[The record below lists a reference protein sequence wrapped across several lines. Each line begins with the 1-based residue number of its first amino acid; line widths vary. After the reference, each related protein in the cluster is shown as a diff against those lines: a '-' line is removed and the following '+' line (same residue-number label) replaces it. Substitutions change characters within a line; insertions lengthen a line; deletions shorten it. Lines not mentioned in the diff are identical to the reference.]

1 MYRRFYLVV
10 ECIERQN
17 FLTYFP
23 RPLISK
29 KLVKEPLW
37 LALFAHLVEK
47 QVFGKDQL
55 QQVLFALCRLDAW
68 RVRNDLGSAQTVVFT
83 LPGQACTPSLIP
95 LLQAVFPCERHLFAY
110 DACIPS
116 VERALYW
123 RRNNSSTTFDSLE
136 FHNSITATTPL
147 SSTSLTACIRTL
159 ADSLSKLPI
168 SLADTVETWM
178 SSVNAFLEM
187 KENEATNDYLPY
199 VLKLSLIVNDES
211 LQDTDGNKR
220 RLALTNVLQFITGS
234 RSRPLPQGVID
245 AAVESLPDVTSK
257 LPILPSLSKKQCEL
271 VEDCVFQHKSILI
284 ENKTLMDTVMPQKE
298 WTLKAAK
305 KISGCACCAP
315 DPDDMPEE
323 SSVAKKERASRA
335 RPKYVDGKMGFAF
348 DPTQFG

>member
-1 MYRRFYLVV
+1 
-10 ECIERQN
+10 
-17 FLTYFP
+17 
-23 RPLISK
+23 
-29 KLVKEPLW
+29 
-37 LALFAHLVEK
+37 
-47 QVFGKDQL
+47 
-55 QQVLFALCRLDAW
+55 
-68 RVRNDLGSAQTVVFT
+68 
-83 LPGQACTPSLIP
+83 
-95 LLQAVFPCERHLFAY
+95 
-110 DACIPS
+110 
-116 VERALYW
+116 
-123 RRNNSSTTFDSLE
+123 
-136 FHNSITATTPL
+136 
-147 SSTSLTACIRTL
+147 L

-245 AAVESLPDVTSK
+245 AAVESLRDVTSK
-257 LPILPSLSKKQCEL
+257 LPTLPSLSKKQREL

-335 RPKYVDGKMGFAF
+335 RPKYVDGKMGFALYLLQKVWVKYS
-348 DPTQFG
+348 PGERHCRSSGLA